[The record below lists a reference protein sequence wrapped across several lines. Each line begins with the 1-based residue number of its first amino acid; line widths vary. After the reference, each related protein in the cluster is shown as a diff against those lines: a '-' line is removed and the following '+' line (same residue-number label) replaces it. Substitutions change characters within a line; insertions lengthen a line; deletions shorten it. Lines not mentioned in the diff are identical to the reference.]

1 MGFVKKFSIINQ
13 NKYNMENE
21 VMMEGRPMM
30 SEPMEERSMVKEYRQ
45 SKIESLR
52 EYQINMRF
60 LSVGVVVSVGC
71 KEIAFTTIKE
81 AMEAVNKYVES
92 PYEES
97 KRWRGIFENQ
107 D

>member
-13 NKYNMENE
+13 NKYITMNDE
-21 VMMEGRPMM
+21 VMMEQ
-30 SEPMEERSMVKEYRQ
+30 PMEERPMVKEYRQ

>member
-1 MGFVKKFSIINQ
+1 MND
-13 NKYNMENE
+13 E
-21 VMMEGRPMM
+21 VMMEQ
-30 SEPMEERSMVKEYRQ
+30 PMEERSMAKEYRP
-45 SKIESLR
+45 SRGESLR

-97 KRWRGIFENQ
+97 KRWREIFENQ
-107 D
+107 N

>member
-1 MGFVKKFSIINQ
+1 MGFVKQFSIINH
-13 NKYNMENE
+13 NKYITMNDE
-21 VMMEGRPMM
+21 VMMEQ
-30 SEPMEERSMVKEYRQ
+30 PMEERPMVKEYRQ

>member
-13 NKYNMENE
+13 NKYITMNDE
-21 VMMEGRPMM
+21 VMMEQ
-30 SEPMEERSMVKEYRQ
+30 PMEERSMTKEYRP
-45 SKIESLR
+45 SRGESLR
-52 EYQINMRF
+52 EYQISMRF

-97 KRWRGIFENQ
+97 KRWREIFENQ
-107 D
+107 N

>member
-1 MGFVKKFSIINQ
+1 M
-13 NKYNMENE
+13 NE
-21 VMMEGRPMM
+21 VMME
-30 SEPMEERSMVKEYRQ
+30 EPMEERSIAKEYRQ
-45 SKIESLR
+45 SKTDALR
-52 EYQINMRF
+52 EHQITLRF
-60 LSVGVVVSVGC
+60 LSVGVVVNVGC

-97 KRWRGIFENQ
+97 KRWREIFENQ

>member
-1 MGFVKKFSIINQ
+1 
-13 NKYNMENE
+13 MEDE
-21 VMMEGRPMM
+21 VMMEQ
-30 SEPMEERSMVKEYRQ
+30 PMEERSMAKEYRP
-45 SKIESLR
+45 SRGESLR

-92 PYEES
+92 PYEEAR
-97 KRWRGIFENQ
+97 RWREIFENQ
-107 D
+107 N

>member
-1 MGFVKKFSIINQ
+1 MND
-13 NKYNMENE
+13 E
-21 VMMEGRPMM
+21 VMMEQPT
-30 SEPMEERSMVKEYRQ
+30 EERSMAKEYRQ
-45 SKIESLR
+45 SKIETLK

>member
-1 MGFVKKFSIINQ
+1 MND
-13 NKYNMENE
+13 E
-21 VMMEGRPMM
+21 VMMEQ
-30 SEPMEERSMVKEYRQ
+30 PMEERSILKEYRP
-45 SKIESLR
+45 SRGESLR

-92 PYEES
+92 PYEEA
-97 KRWRGIFENQ
+97 KRWREIFENQ
-107 D
+107 N

>member
-1 MGFVKKFSIINQ
+1 MGLINKFNIINQ
-13 NKYNMENE
+13 NKYNMEEE
-21 VMMEGRPMM
+21 VMMEQ
-30 SEPMEERSMVKEYRQ
+30 PMEERPRLESMVKEYRP
-45 SKIESLR
+45 SRGESLR

-92 PYEES
+92 PYEEAR
-97 KRWRGIFENQ
+97 RWREIFENQ
-107 D
+107 N

>member
-1 MGFVKKFSIINQ
+1 LGFINKFSIINQ
-13 NKYNMENE
+13 NKYITMNDE
-21 VMMEGRPMM
+21 VMMEQ
-30 SEPMEERSMVKEYRQ
+30 PMEERSMAKEYRP
-45 SKIESLR
+45 SRGESLR

-97 KRWRGIFENQ
+97 KRWREIFENQ
-107 D
+107 N

>member
-1 MGFVKKFSIINQ
+1 
-13 NKYNMENE
+13 MEDE
-21 VMMEGRPMM
+21 VMMEQ
-30 SEPMEERSMVKEYRQ
+30 PMEERSMAKEYRP
-45 SKIESLR
+45 SRGESLR

-97 KRWRGIFENQ
+97 KRWREIFENQ
-107 D
+107 N

>member
-1 MGFVKKFSIINQ
+1 MND
-13 NKYNMENE
+13 E
-21 VMMEGRPMM
+21 VMMEQ
-30 SEPMEERSMVKEYRQ
+30 PMEERSMAKEYRP
-45 SKIESLR
+45 SRGESLR

-97 KRWRGIFENQ
+97 KRWRELFENQ
-107 D
+107 N

>member
-1 MGFVKKFSIINQ
+1 MGFINKFSIINQ
-13 NKYNMENE
+13 NKYITMNDE
-21 VMMEGRPMM
+21 VMMEQ
-30 SEPMEERSMVKEYRQ
+30 PMEERSMAKEYRP
-45 SKIESLR
+45 SRGESLR

-97 KRWRGIFENQ
+97 KRWREIFENQ
-107 D
+107 N

>member
-1 MGFVKKFSIINQ
+1 MND
-13 NKYNMENE
+13 E
-21 VMMEGRPMM
+21 VMMEQ
-30 SEPMEERSMVKEYRQ
+30 PMEERSITKEYRP
-45 SKIESLR
+45 SRGESLR

-92 PYEES
+92 PYEEA
-97 KRWRGIFENQ
+97 KRWREIFENQ
-107 D
+107 N

>member
-1 MGFVKKFSIINQ
+1 
-13 NKYNMENE
+13 
-21 VMMEGRPMM
+21 
-30 SEPMEERSMVKEYRQ
+30 
-45 SKIESLR
+45 
-52 EYQINMRF
+52 MRF